1 MSSSEGPARV
11 SVLVVDDSAL
21 MRRLITDIISEHPP
35 FHVVGTARNG
45 REALQKVHR
54 LDPDVVTLD
63 VEMPEVD
70 GLQALG
76 YIMSETPRPVVML
89 SAHTREGGEHTL
101 RALDY
106 GAVDFVAKPSG
117 TVSRDVD
124 RVAERL
130 IDALRAATQADLRNL
145 PVRVRPVP
153 GPPLAAAVDTAAG
166 GPATA
171 CVVVAASTGGPRALV
186 ELFAGLRLPQEV
198 AVLTVQHMPGGF
210 TRSLAG
216 RLNAAAHLAVAEG
229 EQAGEVRGGRAY
241 LAPGGFHMR
250 VEGRPPVARLVLGRD
265 ASMWGVRPAA
275 DPLFATAVEAFGE
288 RVISVVLSGMG
299 RDGAL
304 GTAAVVAAG
313 GTALA
318 QDRGSA
324 VIASMPRAAIEQGA
338 EEVLLPE
345 LGERIAAAVRSL
357 PTSPAER

>member
-1 MSSSEGPARV
+1 
-11 SVLVVDDSAL
+11 
-21 MRRLITDIISEHPP
+21 
-35 FHVVGTARNG
+35 VVGTARNG

-265 ASMWGVRPAA
+265 ASIWG
-275 DPLFATAVEAFGE
+275 FA
-288 RVISVVLSGMG
+288 R
-299 RDGAL
+299 
-304 GTAAVVAAG
+304 
-313 GTALA
+313 
-318 QDRGSA
+318 
-324 VIASMPRAAIEQGA
+324 
-338 EEVLLPE
+338 
-345 LGERIAAAVRSL
+345 L
-357 PTSPAER
+357 PTHSSPPRWRPSGARDLGGPLRHGARRGPRHRRRGRRRGNGAGPGSRFGGDRQHAPRGNRAGRRGGAPSGAR